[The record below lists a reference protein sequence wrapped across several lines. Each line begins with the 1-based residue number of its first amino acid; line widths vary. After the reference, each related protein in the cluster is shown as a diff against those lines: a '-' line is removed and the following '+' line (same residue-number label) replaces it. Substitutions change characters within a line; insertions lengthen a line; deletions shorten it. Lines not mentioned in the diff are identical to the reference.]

1 MSLSQQFKNFNKVKF
16 NLYTAKNELDKIF
29 SFTLNLDN
37 DNIFSYSIKKFE
49 NEIIRNIL
57 TVKLTFLFELCQNN
71 LLNKEM
77 KTFNEYLYEKYIFII
92 EILKQTDDINEI
104 NLFKFK
110 VVILSWILYTKKN
123 ENNLQKIYSKCIN
136 YLYLKEQYNFFYD
149 YLFKIPCISFIKE
162 ILIKCFIENN
172 IKSEMIVYIKNIE
185 TDKKEIKQNENT
197 NSKKKKDNDSIIEK
211 INNDSKSRIIVNGG
225 INKKLSFS
233 RTLSY
238 TDPNNNY
245 RKIKNNRAS
254 LIQRFFKQCSKTREE
269 YQRKFNTQQNN
280 NTQCTKSKIRNIIN
294 GKFYIDEIISSS
306 KKKDLRK
313 LNFNSKSKSSKSSK
327 NGSKTK
333 NKKDN
338 FENRFSLISNIRN
351 KSINHSNKNRNKN
364 LLEQSLINDDDEIL
378 AMKTKKMQDN
388 KFNEKNI
395 NDSKRKRDYYHLFS
409 QINNN

>member
-1 MSLSQQFKNFNKVKF
+1 MSLSQQFKILNRVTF

-149 YLFKIPCISFIKE
+149 YLFKLPCISFIKE
-162 ILIKCFIENN
+162 LLIKCFIENN
-172 IKSEMIVYIKNIE
+172 IKSEILVYIKNIE
-185 TDKKEIKQNENT
+185 NEEKEITQNENVYFKIKENN
-197 NSKKKKDNDSIIEK
+197 NSIMEK
-211 INNDSKSRIIVNGG
+211 INNDSKSRIIISGG
-225 INKKLSFS
+225 INNKLSFS
-233 RTLSY
+233 RPLSY
-238 TDPNNNY
+238 SNPNDNY
-245 RKIKNNRAS
+245 RKIKNNKAS

-269 YQRKFNTQQNN
+269 YKRKINTQINN
-280 NTQCTKSKIRNIIN
+280 NPSTKSKIRNIVN

-306 KKKDLRK
+306 KKKDLRN
-313 LNFNSKSKSSKSSK
+313 LSYNSKSKSSKSS
-327 NGSKTK
+327 NNECNTN
-333 NKKDN
+333 NKKTN
-338 FENRFSLISNIRN
+338 LENRFSLISNIRN
-351 KSINHSNKNRNKN
+351 KSINYSKINKNNKI
-364 LLEQSLINDDDEIL
+364 EQSLINDDDEIL
-378 AMKTKKMQDN
+378 AMKTKKLNDN
-388 KFNEKNI
+388 KLNEKNI

>member
-149 YLFKIPCISFIKE
+149 YLFKLPCISFIKE
-162 ILIKCFIENN
+162 LLIKCFIENN
-172 IKSEMIVYIKNIE
+172 IKSEILVYIKNIE
-185 TDKKEIKQNENT
+185 NEEKEITQNENVYFKIKENN
-197 NSKKKKDNDSIIEK
+197 NSIMEK
-211 INNDSKSRIIVNGG
+211 INNDSKSRIIISGG
-225 INKKLSFS
+225 INNKLSFS
-233 RTLSY
+233 RPLSY
-238 TDPNNNY
+238 SNPNDNY
-245 RKIKNNRAS
+245 RKIKNNKAS

-269 YQRKFNTQQNN
+269 YKRKINTQINN
-280 NTQCTKSKIRNIIN
+280 NPSTKSKIRNIVN

-306 KKKDLRK
+306 KKKDLRN
-313 LNFNSKSKSSKSSK
+313 LSYNSKSKSSKSS
-327 NGSKTK
+327 NNECNTN
-333 NKKDN
+333 NKKTN
-338 FENRFSLISNIRN
+338 LENRFSLISNIRN
-351 KSINHSNKNRNKN
+351 KSINYSKINKNNII
-364 LLEQSLINDDDEIL
+364 EQSLINDDDEIL
-378 AMKTKKMQDN
+378 AMKTKKLNDN
-388 KFNEKNI
+388 KLNEKNI

>member
-57 TVKLTFLFELCQNN
+57 TIKLTFLYELCQNN
-71 LLNKEM
+71 LLKNEM
-77 KTFNEYLYEKYIFII
+77 RDFNEYLYEKYIFII

-149 YLFKIPCISFIKE
+149 YLFKLPCISFIKE
-162 ILIKCFIENN
+162 LLIKCFIENN
-172 IKSEMIVYIKNIE
+172 IKSEILVYIKNIE
-185 TDKKEIKQNENT
+185 NEEKEITQNENVYFKIKENN
-197 NSKKKKDNDSIIEK
+197 NSIMEK
-211 INNDSKSRIIVNGG
+211 INNDSKSRIIISGG
-225 INKKLSFS
+225 INNKLSFS
-233 RTLSY
+233 RPLSY
-238 TDPNNNY
+238 SNPNDNY
-245 RKIKNNRAS
+245 RKIKNNKAS

-269 YQRKFNTQQNN
+269 YKRKINTQINN
-280 NTQCTKSKIRNIIN
+280 NPSTKSKIRNIVN

-306 KKKDLRK
+306 KKKDLRN
-313 LNFNSKSKSSKSSK
+313 LSYNSKSKSSKSS
-327 NGSKTK
+327 NNECNTN
-333 NKKDN
+333 NKKTN
-338 FENRFSLISNIRN
+338 LENRFSLISNIRN
-351 KSINHSNKNRNKN
+351 KSINYSKINKNNKI
-364 LLEQSLINDDDEIL
+364 EQSLINDDDEIL
-378 AMKTKKMQDN
+378 AMKTKKLNDN
-388 KFNEKNI
+388 KLNEKNI

>member
-149 YLFKIPCISFIKE
+149 YLFKLPCISFIKE
-162 ILIKCFIENN
+162 LLIKCFIENN
-172 IKSEMIVYIKNIE
+172 IKSEILIYIKNIE
-185 TDKKEIKQNENT
+185 NEEKEITQNENVYFKIKENN
-197 NSKKKKDNDSIIEK
+197 NSIMEK
-211 INNDSKSRIIVNGG
+211 INNDSKSRIIISGG
-225 INKKLSFS
+225 INNKLSFS
-233 RTLSY
+233 RPLSY
-238 TDPNNNY
+238 SNPNDNY
-245 RKIKNNRAS
+245 RKIKNNKAS
-254 LIQRFFKQCSKTREE
+254 LIQKFFKQCSKTREE
-269 YQRKFNTQQNN
+269 YQRKINTQINN
-280 NTQCTKSKIRNIIN
+280 NPSTKSKIRNIVN

-306 KKKDLRK
+306 KKKDLRN
-313 LNFNSKSKSSKSSK
+313 LSYNSKSKSSKSS
-327 NGSKTK
+327 NNECNTN
-333 NKKDN
+333 NKKTN
-338 FENRFSLISNIRN
+338 LENRFSLISNIRN
-351 KSINHSNKNRNKN
+351 KSINYSKINKNNII
-364 LLEQSLINDDDEIL
+364 EQSLINDDDEIL
-378 AMKTKKMQDN
+378 AMKTKKLNDN
-388 KFNEKNI
+388 KLNEKNI

>member
-104 NLFKFK
+104 NLIKFK

-149 YLFKIPCISFIKE
+149 YLFKLPCISFIKE
-162 ILIKCFIENN
+162 LLIKCFIENN
-172 IKSEMIVYIKNIE
+172 IKSEILVYIKNIE
-185 TDKKEIKQNENT
+185 NEEKEITQNENVYFKIKENN
-197 NSKKKKDNDSIIEK
+197 NSIMEK
-211 INNDSKSRIIVNGG
+211 INNDSKSRIIISGG
-225 INKKLSFS
+225 INNKLSFS
-233 RTLSY
+233 RPLSY
-238 TDPNNNY
+238 SNPNDNY
-245 RKIKNNRAS
+245 RKIKNNKAS

-269 YQRKFNTQQNN
+269 YKRKINTQINN
-280 NTQCTKSKIRNIIN
+280 NPSTKSKIRNIVN

-306 KKKDLRK
+306 KKKNLRN
-313 LNFNSKSKSSKSSK
+313 LSYNSKSKSSKSS
-327 NGSKTK
+327 NNECNTN
-333 NKKDN
+333 NKKTN
-338 FENRFSLISNIRN
+338 LENRFSLISNIRN
-351 KSINHSNKNRNKN
+351 KSINYSKINKNNKI
-364 LLEQSLINDDDEIL
+364 EQSLINDDDEIL
-378 AMKTKKMQDN
+378 AMKTKKLNDN
-388 KFNEKNI
+388 KLNEKNI

>member
-149 YLFKIPCISFIKE
+149 YLFKLPCISFIKE
-162 ILIKCFIENN
+162 LLIKCFIENN
-172 IKSEMIVYIKNIE
+172 IKSEILVYIKNIE
-185 TDKKEIKQNENT
+185 NEEKEITQNENVYFKIKENN
-197 NSKKKKDNDSIIEK
+197 NSIMEK
-211 INNDSKSRIIVNGG
+211 INNDSKSRIIISGG
-225 INKKLSFS
+225 INNKLSFS
-233 RTLSY
+233 RPLSY
-238 TDPNNNY
+238 SNPNDNY
-245 RKIKNNRAS
+245 RKIKNNKAS

-269 YQRKFNTQQNN
+269 YKRKINTQINN
-280 NTQCTKSKIRNIIN
+280 NPSTKSKIRNIVN

-306 KKKDLRK
+306 KKKDLRN
-313 LNFNSKSKSSKSSK
+313 LSYNSKSKSSKSS
-327 NGSKTK
+327 NNESKTN
-333 NKKDN
+333 NKKTN
-338 FENRFSLISNIRN
+338 LENRFSLISNIRN
-351 KSINHSNKNRNKN
+351 KSINYSKINKNNKI
-364 LLEQSLINDDDEIL
+364 EQSLINDDDEIL
-378 AMKTKKMQDN
+378 AMKTKKLNDN
-388 KFNEKNI
+388 KLNEKNI

>member
-149 YLFKIPCISFIKE
+149 YLFKLPCISFIKE
-162 ILIKCFIENN
+162 LLIKCFIENN
-172 IKSEMIVYIKNIE
+172 IKSEILVYIKNIE
-185 TDKKEIKQNENT
+185 NEEKEITQNENVYFKIKENN
-197 NSKKKKDNDSIIEK
+197 NSIMEK
-211 INNDSKSRIIVNGG
+211 INNDSKSRIIISGG
-225 INKKLSFS
+225 INNKLSFS
-233 RTLSY
+233 RPLSY
-238 TDPNNNY
+238 SNPNDNY
-245 RKIKNNRAS
+245 RKIKNNKAS

-269 YQRKFNTQQNN
+269 YQRKINTQINN
-280 NTQCTKSKIRNIIN
+280 NPSTKSKIRNIVN
-294 GKFYIDEIISSS
+294 GKFYIDEIIS
-306 KKKDLRK
+306 K
-313 LNFNSKSKSSKSSK
+313 
-327 NGSKTK
+327 
-333 NKKDN
+333 
-338 FENRFSLISNIRN
+338 
-351 KSINHSNKNRNKN
+351 
-364 LLEQSLINDDDEIL
+364 
-378 AMKTKKMQDN
+378 
-388 KFNEKNI
+388 
-395 NDSKRKRDYYHLFS
+395 
-409 QINNN
+409 

>member
-104 NLFKFK
+104 NLIKFK

-149 YLFKIPCISFIKE
+149 YLFKLPCISFIKE
-162 ILIKCFIENN
+162 LLIKCFIENN
-172 IKSEMIVYIKNIE
+172 IKSEILVYIKNIE
-185 TDKKEIKQNENT
+185 NEEKEITQNENVYFKIKENN
-197 NSKKKKDNDSIIEK
+197 NSIMEK
-211 INNDSKSRIIVNGG
+211 INNDSKSRIIISGG
-225 INKKLSFS
+225 INNKLSFS
-233 RTLSY
+233 RPLSY
-238 TDPNNNY
+238 SNPNDNY
-245 RKIKNNRAS
+245 RKIKNNKAS

-269 YQRKFNTQQNN
+269 YKRKINTQINN
-280 NTQCTKSKIRNIIN
+280 NPSTKSKIRNIVN

-306 KKKDLRK
+306 KKKDLRN
-313 LNFNSKSKSSKSSK
+313 LSYNSKSKSSKSS
-327 NGSKTK
+327 NNECNTN
-333 NKKDN
+333 NKKTN
-338 FENRFSLISNIRN
+338 LENRFSLISNIRN
-351 KSINHSNKNRNKN
+351 KSINYSKINKNNKI
-364 LLEQSLINDDDEIL
+364 EQSLINDDDEIL
-378 AMKTKKMQDN
+378 AMKTKKLNDN
-388 KFNEKNI
+388 KLNEKNI

>member
-149 YLFKIPCISFIKE
+149 YLFKLPCISFIKE
-162 ILIKCFIENN
+162 LLIKCFIENN
-172 IKSEMIVYIKNIE
+172 IKSEILVYIKNIE
-185 TDKKEIKQNENT
+185 NEEKEITQNENVYFKIKENN
-197 NSKKKKDNDSIIEK
+197 NSIMEK
-211 INNDSKSRIIVNGG
+211 INNDSKSRIIISGG
-225 INKKLSFS
+225 INNKLSFS
-233 RTLSY
+233 RPLSY
-238 TDPNNNY
+238 SNPNDNY
-245 RKIKNNRAS
+245 RKIKNNKAS
-254 LIQRFFKQCSKTREE
+254 LIQKFFKQCSKTREE
-269 YQRKFNTQQNN
+269 YQRKINTQINN
-280 NTQCTKSKIRNIIN
+280 NPSTKSKIRNIVN

-306 KKKDLRK
+306 KKKDLRN
-313 LNFNSKSKSSKSSK
+313 LSYNSKSKSSKSS
-327 NGSKTK
+327 NNECNTN
-333 NKKDN
+333 NKKTN
-338 FENRFSLISNIRN
+338 LENRFSLISNIRN
-351 KSINHSNKNRNKN
+351 KSINYSKINKNNII
-364 LLEQSLINDDDEIL
+364 EQSLINDDDEIL
-378 AMKTKKMQDN
+378 AMKTKKLNDN
-388 KFNEKNI
+388 KLNEKNI

>member
-149 YLFKIPCISFIKE
+149 YLFKLPCISFIKE
-162 ILIKCFIENN
+162 LLIKCFIENN
-172 IKSEMIVYIKNIE
+172 IKSEILVYIKNIE
-185 TDKKEIKQNENT
+185 NEEKEIIQNENVYFKT
-197 NSKKKKDNDSIIEK
+197 KENNNSIMEK
-211 INNDSKSRIIVNGG
+211 INNDSKSRIIISGG
-225 INKKLSFS
+225 INNKLSFS
-233 RTLSY
+233 RPLSY
-238 TDPNNNY
+238 SNPNDNY
-245 RKIKNNRAS
+245 RKIKNNKAS

-269 YQRKFNTQQNN
+269 YKRKINTQINN
-280 NTQCTKSKIRNIIN
+280 NPSTKSKIRNIVN

-306 KKKDLRK
+306 KKKDLRN
-313 LNFNSKSKSSKSSK
+313 LSYNSKSKSSKSS
-327 NGSKTK
+327 NNECNTN
-333 NKKDN
+333 NKKTN
-338 FENRFSLISNIRN
+338 LENRFSLISNIRN
-351 KSINHSNKNRNKN
+351 KSINYSKINKNNKI
-364 LLEQSLINDDDEIL
+364 EQSLINDDDEIL
-378 AMKTKKMQDN
+378 AMKTKKLNDN
-388 KFNEKNI
+388 KLNEKNI

>member
-1 MSLSQQFKNFNKVKF
+1 MSLSQQFKILNRVTF

-57 TVKLTFLFELCQNN
+57 TIKLTFLYELCQNN
-71 LLNKEM
+71 LLKNEM
-77 KTFNEYLYEKYIFII
+77 RDFNEYLYEKYIFII
-92 EILKQTDDINEI
+92 EILKQTDDINKI

-110 VVILSWILYTKKN
+110 AVILSWILYIKKN
-123 ENNLQKIYSKCIN
+123 EKNLQKIYSECIN

-172 IKSEMIVYIKNIE
+172 IKSEMIVYIKNIDIE
-185 TDKKEIKQNENT
+185 EKEIKENENI
-197 NSKKKKDNDSIIEK
+197 NFKMKGHNDSIIEK
-211 INNDSKSRIIVNGG
+211 INNDSKSRIIINGG

-233 RTLSY
+233 GSLSY
-238 TDPNNNY
+238 INPNDNY
-245 RKIKNNRAS
+245 RKIKNNKAS

-269 YQRKFNTQQNN
+269 YQRKTNTQKTNKQS
-280 NTQCTKSKIRNIIN
+280 TKSKIRNIIHGN
-294 GKFYIDEIISSS
+294 FYIDDNISSS
-306 KKKDLRK
+306 KKKDSRNLSY
-313 LNFNSKSKSSKSSK
+313 NSKSKSSKSSK

-333 NKKDN
+333 NKKEN
-338 FENRFSLISNIRN
+338 LENRFSLISNVRN
-351 KSINHSNKNRNKN
+351 KSINYSKINNNKK

-378 AMKTKKMQDN
+378 AMKTKKLNDN
-388 KFNEKNI
+388 KLNEKNI

-409 QINNN
+409 QINN

>member
-1 MSLSQQFKNFNKVKF
+1 M
-16 NLYTAKNELDKIF
+16 
-29 SFTLNLDN
+29 NLDN

-104 NLFKFK
+104 NLIKFK

-149 YLFKIPCISFIKE
+149 YLFKLPCISFIKE
-162 ILIKCFIENN
+162 LLIKCFIENN
-172 IKSEMIVYIKNIE
+172 IKSEILVYIKNIE
-185 TDKKEIKQNENT
+185 NEEKEITQNENVYFKIKENN
-197 NSKKKKDNDSIIEK
+197 NSIMEK
-211 INNDSKSRIIVNGG
+211 INNDSKSRIIISGG
-225 INKKLSFS
+225 INNKLSFS
-233 RTLSY
+233 RPLSY
-238 TDPNNNY
+238 SNPNDNY
-245 RKIKNNRAS
+245 RKIKNNKAS

-269 YQRKFNTQQNN
+269 YQRKINTQINN
-280 NTQCTKSKIRNIIN
+280 NPSTKSKIRNIVN

-306 KKKDLRK
+306 KKKNLRN
-313 LNFNSKSKSSKSSK
+313 LSYNSKSKSSKSS
-327 NGSKTK
+327 NNECNTN
-333 NKKDN
+333 NKKTN
-338 FENRFSLISNIRN
+338 LENRFSLISNIRN
-351 KSINHSNKNRNKN
+351 KSINYSKINKNNKI
-364 LLEQSLINDDDEIL
+364 EQSLINDDDEIL
-378 AMKTKKMQDN
+378 AMKTKKLNDN
-388 KFNEKNI
+388 KLNEKNI

>member
-149 YLFKIPCISFIKE
+149 YLFKLPCISFIKE
-162 ILIKCFIENN
+162 LLIKCFIENN
-172 IKSEMIVYIKNIE
+172 IKSEILVYIKNIE
-185 TDKKEIKQNENT
+185 NEEKEITQNENVYFKIKENN
-197 NSKKKKDNDSIIEK
+197 NSIMEK
-211 INNDSKSRIIVNGG
+211 INNDSKSRIIISGG
-225 INKKLSFS
+225 INNKLSFS
-233 RTLSY
+233 RPLSY
-238 TDPNNNY
+238 SNPNDNY
-245 RKIKNNRAS
+245 RKIKNNKAS
-254 LIQRFFKQCSKTREE
+254 LIQKFFKQCSKTREE
-269 YQRKFNTQQNN
+269 YQRKINTQINN
-280 NTQCTKSKIRNIIN
+280 NPSTKSKIRNIVN

-306 KKKDLRK
+306 KKKDLRN
-313 LNFNSKSKSSKSSK
+313 LSYNSKSKSSKSS
-327 NGSKTK
+327 NNECNTN
-333 NKKDN
+333 NKKTN
-338 FENRFSLISNIRN
+338 LENRFSLISNIRN
-351 KSINHSNKNRNKN
+351 KSINYSKINKNNKI
-364 LLEQSLINDDDEIL
+364 EQSLINDDDEIL
-378 AMKTKKMQDN
+378 AMKTKKLNDN
-388 KFNEKNI
+388 KLNEKNI

>member
-149 YLFKIPCISFIKE
+149 YLFKLPCISFIKE
-162 ILIKCFIENN
+162 LLIKCFIENN
-172 IKSEMIVYIKNIE
+172 IKSEILVYIKNIE
-185 TDKKEIKQNENT
+185 NEEKEITQNENVYFKIKENN
-197 NSKKKKDNDSIIEK
+197 NSIMEK
-211 INNDSKSRIIVNGG
+211 INNDSKSRIIISGG
-225 INKKLSFS
+225 INNKLSFS
-233 RTLSY
+233 RPLSY
-238 TDPNNNY
+238 SNPNDNY
-245 RKIKNNRAS
+245 RKIKNNKAS

-269 YQRKFNTQQNN
+269 YKRKINTQINN
-280 NTQCTKSKIRNIIN
+280 NPSTKSKIRNIVN

-306 KKKDLRK
+306 KKKDLRN
-313 LNFNSKSKSSKSSK
+313 LSYNSKSKSSKSS
-327 NGSKTK
+327 NNECNTN
-333 NKKDN
+333 NKKTN
-338 FENRFSLISNIRN
+338 LENRFSLISNIRN
-351 KSINHSNKNRNKN
+351 KSINYSKINKNNKI
-364 LLEQSLINDDDEIL
+364 EQSLINDDDEIL
-378 AMKTKKMQDN
+378 AMKTKKLNDN
-388 KFNEKNI
+388 KLNEKNI

>member
-149 YLFKIPCISFIKE
+149 YLFKLPCISFIKE
-162 ILIKCFIENN
+162 LLIKCFIENN
-172 IKSEMIVYIKNIE
+172 IKSEILVYIKNIE
-185 TDKKEIKQNENT
+185 NEEKEITQNENVYFKIKENN
-197 NSKKKKDNDSIIEK
+197 NSIMEK
-211 INNDSKSRIIVNGG
+211 INNDSKSRIIISGG
-225 INKKLSFS
+225 INNKLSFS
-233 RTLSY
+233 RPLSY
-238 TDPNNNY
+238 SNPNDNY
-245 RKIKNNRAS
+245 RKIKNNKAS

-269 YQRKFNTQQNN
+269 YQRKINTQINN
-280 NTQCTKSKIRNIIN
+280 NPSTKSKIRNIVN

-306 KKKDLRK
+306 KKKDLRN
-313 LNFNSKSKSSKSSK
+313 LSYNSKSKSSKSS
-327 NGSKTK
+327 NNECNTN
-333 NKKDN
+333 NKKTN
-338 FENRFSLISNIRN
+338 LENRFSLISNIRN
-351 KSINHSNKNRNKN
+351 KSINYSKINKNNII
-364 LLEQSLINDDDEIL
+364 EQSLINDDDEIL
-378 AMKTKKMQDN
+378 AMKTKKLNDN
-388 KFNEKNI
+388 KLNEKNI

>member
-16 NLYTAKNELDKIF
+16 NLYTAKNELDRIF

-149 YLFKIPCISFIKE
+149 YLFKLPCISFIKE
-162 ILIKCFIENN
+162 LLIKCFIENN
-172 IKSEMIVYIKNIE
+172 IKSEILVYIKNIE
-185 TDKKEIKQNENT
+185 NEEKEITQNENVYFKIKENN
-197 NSKKKKDNDSIIEK
+197 NSIMEK
-211 INNDSKSRIIVNGG
+211 INNDSKSRIIISRG
-225 INKKLSFS
+225 INNKLSFS
-233 RTLSY
+233 RPLSY
-238 TDPNNNY
+238 SNPNDNY
-245 RKIKNNRAS
+245 RKIKNNKAS

-269 YQRKFNTQQNN
+269 YKRKINTQINN
-280 NTQCTKSKIRNIIN
+280 NPSTKSKIRNLVN

-306 KKKDLRK
+306 KKKDLRN
-313 LNFNSKSKSSKSSK
+313 LSYNSKSKSSKSS
-327 NGSKTK
+327 NNECNTN
-333 NKKDN
+333 NKKTN
-338 FENRFSLISNIRN
+338 LENRFSLISNIRN
-351 KSINHSNKNRNKN
+351 KSINYSKINKNNII
-364 LLEQSLINDDDEIL
+364 EQSLINDDDEIL
-378 AMKTKKMQDN
+378 AMKTKKLNDN
-388 KFNEKNI
+388 KLNEKNI